1 MINNISI
8 LKNMSI
14 LYVEDEKDLREVTH
28 EILKSFTKN
37 QYIAENG
44 QEGLELFKKYEKN
57 IDLIVTDINMP
68 ILNGLEM
75 AKEIK
80 NINPNI
86 PIIITTAFSNKEYL
100 LESIDI
106 GIDKYVLKPIDI
118 AKLLQ
123 AMSQSIIY
131 YELKELFIDK
141 LTNLPNR
148 NRLKKDLDQTDDVL
162 MAFFDIDGFLTLNDL
177 FGEEIGDGIL
187 VELSYKLKEHFPAN
201 EYSVYKLDVDKF
213 VVVAV
218 NSGKSVEEFY
228 KYTKSFISK
237 IENQSFLV
245 NENEIDINL
254 TVGVSHANGA
264 LAYKYAQRTITY
276 ARTKLRKIMIYND
289 SFNIHQ
295 SFENNI
301 KWLKQL
307 KNGFKENKFQ
317 AYFQPIVDT
326 QTKEIYKYEALIRYI
341 DENGNEVGPY
351 NFLDIA
357 KKTKQYPN
365 IIKVILK
372 DALKLIKEKNKKVS
386 INISY
391 ADISNKNTTKY
402 IYDFLTAQSIEHTK
416 LLSFEIL
423 ESEEIVDFEEVS
435 RFISEVKKFECIVGI
450 DDFGAGYSNFH
461 LLSKLKISFIKID
474 GSLIQNIHNSKDLEI
489 IVRTISNIAKEF
501 NVKTVAEFVANEE
514 IYNKVKELNIDYS
527 QGFYFDKPISYD
539 SIK

>member
-148 NRLKKDLDQTDDVL
+148 NRLKKDLNQTDDVL

-228 KYTKSFISK
+228 KYTKSFINK

-435 RFISEVKKFECIVGI
+435 RFISEVKKFECLVGI

-539 SIK
+539 CIK

>member
-148 NRLKKDLDQTDDVL
+148 NRLKKDLNQTDDVL

-228 KYTKSFISK
+228 KYTKSFINK

-307 KNGFKENKFQ
+307 KNGFKENRFQ

-435 RFISEVKKFECIVGI
+435 KFISEVKKFECTVGI

>member
-131 YELKELFIDK
+131 YELKELFVDK

-148 NRLKKDLDQTDDVL
+148 NKLKKDLNQTDDVL

-228 KYTKSFISK
+228 KYTKFFINK

-435 RFISEVKKFECIVGI
+435 RFISEVKKFECTVGI

-489 IVRTISNIAKEF
+489 IVKTISNIAKEF

>member
-148 NRLKKDLDQTDDVL
+148 NRLKKDLNQTDDVL

-228 KYTKSFISK
+228 KYTKSFINK

-307 KNGFKENKFQ
+307 KNGFKENRFQ

-435 RFISEVKKFECIVGI
+435 RFILEVKKFECIVGI

-489 IVRTISNIAKEF
+489 IVKTISNIAKEF

>member
-131 YELKELFIDK
+131 YELKELFVDK

-148 NRLKKDLDQTDDVL
+148 NRLKKDLTQTDDVL

-228 KYTKSFISK
+228 KYTKSFINK

>member
-44 QEGLELFKKYEKN
+44 QEGLELFKKHEKN

-106 GIDKYVLKPIDI
+106 GIDQYVLKPIDI

-148 NRLKKDLDQTDDVL
+148 NRLKKDLAQTDDVL

-228 KYTKSFISK
+228 KYTKSFINK

-402 IYDFLTAQSIEHTK
+402 IYDFLTAQSIEYTK

>member
-148 NRLKKDLDQTDDVL
+148 NRLKKDLNQTDDVL

-402 IYDFLTAQSIEHTK
+402 IYDFLTAQSIEYTK

-435 RFISEVKKFECIVGI
+435 RFISEVKKFECTVGI

>member
-131 YELKELFIDK
+131 YELKELFVDK

-148 NRLKKDLDQTDDVL
+148 NRLKKDLNQTDDVL

-187 VELSYKLKEHFPAN
+187 VELSYKLKEHFPAD

-228 KYTKSFISK
+228 KYTKSFINK

-416 LLSFEIL
+416 LLSFKIL

>member
-131 YELKELFIDK
+131 YELKELFVDK

-148 NRLKKDLDQTDDVL
+148 NRLKKDLTQTDDVL

-228 KYTKSFISK
+228 KYTKSFINK

-391 ADISNKNTTKY
+391 ADISNRNTTKY

>member
-68 ILNGLEM
+68 ILNGLEI

-131 YELKELFIDK
+131 YELKELFVDK

-148 NRLKKDLDQTDDVL
+148 NKLKKDLTQTDDVL

-228 KYTKSFISK
+228 KYTKSFINK

-402 IYDFLTAQSIEHTK
+402 IYDFLTAQSSEHTK

-435 RFISEVKKFECIVGI
+435 RFISEVKKFECLVGI

-527 QGFYFDKPISYD
+527 QGFYFNKPISYD

>member
-148 NRLKKDLDQTDDVL
+148 NKLKKDLNETDDVL

-177 FGEEIGDGIL
+177 FGEDIGDGIL
-187 VELSYKLKEHFPAN
+187 VELSYKLRDHFPAN

-228 KYTKSFISK
+228 ENTKYFINN
-237 IENQSFLV
+237 IENQPFLV

-254 TVGVSHANGA
+254 TVGVSHANGS

-276 ARTKLRKIMIYND
+276 ARTKLRKIMIYDD

-307 KNGFKENKFQ
+307 KLGFKENRFQ

-357 KKTKQYPN
+357 KKTRQYPN

-372 DALKLIKEKNKKVS
+372 DSLKLIIEKNKRVS
-386 INISY
+386 LNISY
-391 ADISNKNTTKY
+391 ADISNRKTTDY
-402 IYDFLTAQSIEHTK
+402 IYEYLNSQKEEHTK

-435 RFISEVKKFECIVGI
+435 KFISEVKKFQCTVGI
-450 DDFGAGYSNFH
+450 DDFGSGYSNFH

-489 IVRTISNIAKEF
+489 IVKTISNIAKEF

-527 QGFYFDKPISYD
+527 QGFYFNKPISYD

>member
-148 NRLKKDLDQTDDVL
+148 NRLKKDLAQTDDVL

-228 KYTKSFISK
+228 KYTKSFINK

-402 IYDFLTAQSIEHTK
+402 IYDFLTAQSIEYTK

>member
-148 NRLKKDLDQTDDVL
+148 NRLKKDLAQTDDVL

-435 RFISEVKKFECIVGI
+435 RFISEVKKFECLVGI

-539 SIK
+539 CIK

>member
-148 NRLKKDLDQTDDVL
+148 NRLKKDLAQTDDVL

-228 KYTKSFISK
+228 KYTKSFINK

-539 SIK
+539 CIK

>member
-131 YELKELFIDK
+131 YELKELFVDK

-148 NRLKKDLDQTDDVL
+148 NKLKKDLNETDDVL

-187 VELSYKLKEHFPAN
+187 VELSYKLKEHFPVN

-435 RFISEVKKFECIVGI
+435 RFISEVKKFECLVGI

>member
-131 YELKELFIDK
+131 YELKELFVDK

-148 NRLKKDLDQTDDVL
+148 NKLKKDLNQTDDVL

-228 KYTKSFISK
+228 KYTKSFINK

-402 IYDFLTAQSIEHTK
+402 IYDFLTAQSSEHTK

>member
-131 YELKELFIDK
+131 YELKELFVDK

-148 NRLKKDLDQTDDVL
+148 NKLKKDLTQTDDVL

-307 KNGFKENKFQ
+307 KNGFKENRFQ

-391 ADISNKNTTKY
+391 ADISNRNTTKY
-402 IYDFLTAQSIEHTK
+402 IYDFLTEQSVEYTK

-435 RFISEVKKFECIVGI
+435 KFISEVKKFECIVGI

>member
-131 YELKELFIDK
+131 YELKELFVDK

-148 NRLKKDLDQTDDVL
+148 NKLKKDLNQTDDVL

-228 KYTKSFISK
+228 KYTKSFINK

-402 IYDFLTAQSIEHTK
+402 IYDFLTAQSSEHTK

-435 RFISEVKKFECIVGI
+435 RFISEVKKFECLVGI

>member
-131 YELKELFIDK
+131 YELKELFVDK

-148 NRLKKDLDQTDDVL
+148 NKLKKDLTQTDDVL

-391 ADISNKNTTKY
+391 ADISNRNTTKY
-402 IYDFLTAQSIEHTK
+402 IYDFLTEQSVEHTK

-435 RFISEVKKFECIVGI
+435 KFISEVKKFECIVGI

>member
-148 NRLKKDLDQTDDVL
+148 NRLKKDLAQTDDVL

-201 EYSVYKLDVDKF
+201 EYSIYKLDVDKF

-228 KYTKSFISK
+228 KYTKSFINK

-489 IVRTISNIAKEF
+489 IVKTISNIAKEF

>member
-131 YELKELFIDK
+131 YELKELFVDK

-148 NRLKKDLDQTDDVL
+148 NRLKKDLNQTDDVL

-228 KYTKSFISK
+228 KYTKSFINK

-307 KNGFKENKFQ
+307 KNGFKENRFQ

-435 RFISEVKKFECIVGI
+435 RFISEVKKFECLVGI

>member
-131 YELKELFIDK
+131 YELKELFVDK

-148 NRLKKDLDQTDDVL
+148 NRLKKDLNQTDDVL

-228 KYTKSFISK
+228 KYTKSFINK

>member
-131 YELKELFIDK
+131 YELKELFVDK

-148 NRLKKDLDQTDDVL
+148 NRLKKDLNQTDDVL

-228 KYTKSFISK
+228 KYTKSFINK

-301 KWLKQL
+301 KLLKQL

-435 RFISEVKKFECIVGI
+435 RFISEVKKFECLVGI

-514 IYNKVKELNIDYS
+514 IYNKVKELDIDYS

>member
-44 QEGLELFKKYEKN
+44 QEGLELFKKHEKN

-148 NRLKKDLDQTDDVL
+148 NRLKKDLAQTDDVL

-228 KYTKSFISK
+228 KYTKSFINK

-402 IYDFLTAQSIEHTK
+402 IYDFLTAQSIEYTK

>member
-148 NRLKKDLDQTDDVL
+148 NRLKKDLNQTDDVL

-228 KYTKSFISK
+228 KYTKSFINK

-489 IVRTISNIAKEF
+489 IVKTISNIAKEF

>member
-148 NRLKKDLDQTDDVL
+148 NRLKKDLAQTDDVL

-201 EYSVYKLDVDKF
+201 EYSIYKLDVDKF

-228 KYTKSFISK
+228 KYTKSFINK

-307 KNGFKENKFQ
+307 KNGFKENRFQ

-435 RFISEVKKFECIVGI
+435 RFISEVKKFECLVGI

>member
-131 YELKELFIDK
+131 YELKELFVDK
-141 LTNLPNR
+141 LTNLPNI
-148 NRLKKDLDQTDDVL
+148 NRLKKDLNQTDDVL

-228 KYTKSFISK
+228 KYTKSFINK

-435 RFISEVKKFECIVGI
+435 RFISEVKKFECTVGI

-539 SIK
+539 CIK

>member
-68 ILNGLEM
+68 IQNGLEM

-148 NRLKKDLDQTDDVL
+148 NRLKKDLNQTDDVL

-228 KYTKSFISK
+228 KYTKSFINK

-435 RFISEVKKFECIVGI
+435 RFISEVKKFECTVGI

-489 IVRTISNIAKEF
+489 IVKTISNIAKEF

>member
-131 YELKELFIDK
+131 YELKELFVDK

-148 NRLKKDLDQTDDVL
+148 NRLKKDLNQTDDVL

-228 KYTKSFISK
+228 KYTKSFINK

-372 DALKLIKEKNKKVS
+372 DALKLIKGKNKKVS

-435 RFISEVKKFECIVGI
+435 RFISEVKKFECLVGI

-539 SIK
+539 CIK

>member
-14 LYVEDEKDLREVTH
+14 LYVEDEKDLREVTS
-28 EILKSFTKN
+28 EILKSFTKT
-37 QYIAENG
+37 QYIAQNG

-68 ILNGLEM
+68 ISNGLEM

-80 NINPNI
+80 KLNPNI

-118 AKLLQ
+118 SKLLQ

-131 YELKELFIDK
+131 YELKELFVDK

-148 NRLKKDLDQTDDVL
+148 NKLKKDLKETDDVL

-177 FGEEIGDGIL
+177 FGEDIGDGIL
-187 VELSYKLKEHFPAN
+187 VELAYKLKEYYPSN
-201 EYSVYKLDVDKF
+201 EYSAYKLDVDKF

-218 NSGKSVEEFY
+218 NSEKSVEEFY
-228 KYTKSFISK
+228 ENTKSFINK
-237 IENQSFLV
+237 LENQPFLV
-245 NENEIDINL
+245 NGNEIDINF
-254 TVGVSHANGA
+254 TVGISHASGA

-276 ARTKLRKIMIYND
+276 ARTKLRKIMIYDD

-307 KNGFKENKFQ
+307 KLGFKENRFK
-317 AYFQPIVDT
+317 AYFQPIVNT

-341 DENGNEVGPY
+341 DENGTEIGPY

-365 IIKVILK
+365 IIKVVLK
-372 DALKLIKEKNKKVS
+372 DALKLIIEKNKRVS

-391 ADISNKNTTKY
+391 ADISNRKTTQY
-402 IYDFLTAQSIEHTK
+402 IYSFLEQQKYEHTK

-423 ESEEIVDFEEVS
+423 ESEEIVDFTDVS
-435 RFISEVKKFECIVGI
+435 RFIDEVKKFGCVVGI
-450 DDFGAGYSNFH
+450 DDFGSGYSNFH

-527 QGFYFDKPISYD
+527 QGYYFDKPISYD

>member
-131 YELKELFIDK
+131 YELKELFVDK

-148 NRLKKDLDQTDDVL
+148 NRLKKDLNQTDDVL

>member
-131 YELKELFIDK
+131 YELKELFVDK

-148 NRLKKDLDQTDDVL
+148 NRLKKDLNQTDDVL

-201 EYSVYKLDVDKF
+201 EYSIYKLDVDKF

-228 KYTKSFISK
+228 KYTKSFINK

-326 QTKEIYKYEALIRYI
+326 QTKEIHKYEALIRYI

>member
-131 YELKELFIDK
+131 YELKELFVDK

-148 NRLKKDLDQTDDVL
+148 NKLKKDLNQTDDVL

>member
-148 NRLKKDLDQTDDVL
+148 NRLKKDLNQTDDVL

-228 KYTKSFISK
+228 KYTKSFINK

-307 KNGFKENKFQ
+307 KNGFKENRFQ

-435 RFISEVKKFECIVGI
+435 RFISEVKKFECTVGI

-489 IVRTISNIAKEF
+489 IVKTISNIAKEF

>member
-131 YELKELFIDK
+131 YELKELFVDK

-148 NRLKKDLDQTDDVL
+148 NKLKKDLNQTDDVL

-228 KYTKSFISK
+228 KYTKSFINK

-435 RFISEVKKFECIVGI
+435 RFISEVKKFECTVGI

>member
-148 NRLKKDLDQTDDVL
+148 NRLKKDLNQTDDVL

-228 KYTKSFISK
+228 KYTKSFINK

-307 KNGFKENKFQ
+307 KNGFKENRFQ

-489 IVRTISNIAKEF
+489 IVKTISNIAKEF

>member
-131 YELKELFIDK
+131 YELKELFVDK

-148 NRLKKDLDQTDDVL
+148 NKLKKDLNQTDDVL

-228 KYTKSFISK
+228 KYTKSFINK

-402 IYDFLTAQSIEHTK
+402 IYDFLTAQSSEHTK

-435 RFISEVKKFECIVGI
+435 RFISEVKKFECTVGI

-489 IVRTISNIAKEF
+489 IVKTISNIAKEF

>member
-131 YELKELFIDK
+131 YELKELFVDK

-148 NRLKKDLDQTDDVL
+148 NRLKKDLNQTDDVL

-435 RFISEVKKFECIVGI
+435 RFISEVKKFECLVGI

>member
-131 YELKELFIDK
+131 YELKELFVDK

-148 NRLKKDLDQTDDVL
+148 NRLKKDLNQTDDVL

-187 VELSYKLKEHFPAN
+187 VELSYKLKEHFPAD

-228 KYTKSFISK
+228 KYTKSFINK

-450 DDFGAGYSNFH
+450 DDFVAGYSNFH

>member
-131 YELKELFIDK
+131 YELKELFVDK

-148 NRLKKDLDQTDDVL
+148 NKLKKDLNQTDDVL

-228 KYTKSFISK
+228 KYTKSFINK

-435 RFISEVKKFECIVGI
+435 TFISEVKKFECTVGI

-489 IVRTISNIAKEF
+489 IVKTISNIAKEF